1 MKQFIISFLLTF
13 ASLANVAAHEDHSYK
28 EIHSEQLKEWYDQ
41 KKEMIVLDARS
52 EKYFDGI
59 LLPHAIL
66 IPHNTPITQLI
77 KVLPNK
83 NSIIVVYCSNK
94 DCPASKMLAK
104 RLVNEGYT
112 HVYKYPEGL
121 AEWQQKG
128 YPTEK
133 G

>member
-1 MKQFIISFLLTF
+1 MKQFIISFLLT
-13 ASLANVAAHEDHSYK
+13 LAAMTNVSAHSDHSYK
-28 EIHSEQLKEWYDQ
+28 EIHTEQLKEWYDQ
-41 KKEMIVLDARS
+41 NKEMIILDARN

-59 LLPHAIL
+59 LLPKAVF
-66 IPHNTPITQLI
+66 IPHNTPITQL
-77 KVLPNK
+77 KQVLPSK
-83 NSIIVVYCSNK
+83 DSLIVVYCSNK
-94 DCPASKMLAK
+94 DCPASKLLAK

-112 HVYKYPEGL
+112 NIYKYPEGL